1 MRFKIA
7 LLFLAS
13 VACHRNREV
22 ATDRPTASVDGAYR
36 LLIDVPGVYLTGRFV
51 VADTQ
56 VFLEV
61 DSDCE
66 FVESPNSLDGMRS
79 SWYECDRTAEGG
91 FLQLRISQVDPVKK
105 SFWYARIRV
114 RDRKTVCPRYSIY
127 GDCIEGVHERRVRW
141 IERYGAIIVT
151 RGLAGTPPDSSA
163 FTVPRASKPL
173 RMRCDTTAF
182 NQGCEQ

>member
-1 MRFKIA
+1 MLA
-7 LLFLAS
+7 ALFLAG
-13 VACHRNREV
+13 VACHRNRDAETEHLTTV
-22 ATDRPTASVDGAYR
+22 VDGAYR

-66 FVESPNSLDGMRS
+66 FVESPNSTDGMRS
-79 SWYECDRTAEGG
+79 TWYECDRTAEGA
-91 FLQLRISQVDPVKK
+91 FFQLRISQVDPLKK

-114 RDRKTVCPRYSIY
+114 PDRRTVCPRYSIY
-127 GDCIEGVHERRVRW
+127 GECIEGVYERRVRW

-151 RGLAGTPPDSSA
+151 RGLAGAPPDSNA
-163 FTVPRASKPL
+163 NLTLPRAPGPL
-173 RMRCDTTAF
+173 RARCDTTAF
-182 NQGCEQ
+182 TKGCEQ